1 MSAVVWKS
9 GVESGFLSVLP
20 NMILAFANSICML
33 LFKSFVSKIKLLMSC
48 YLQCLLQRY
57 DFFCICINSVYRH
70 DSTVFA
76 SGTKHVN
83 VLNFW
88 GEYF

>member
-1 MSAVVWKS
+1 
-9 GVESGFLSVLP
+9 
-20 NMILAFANSICML
+20 
-33 LFKSFVSKIKLLMSC
+33 MSC
-48 YLQCLLQRY
+48 YLKCLLQRY
-57 DFFCICINSVYRH
+57 DFFCNCINSVYRH

-88 GEYF
+88 GDIYY